1 MIGKLQKNNYY
12 RRKKTMART
21 ENEKVRDDKQ
31 TNLLLG
37 IFNELQKLNSNLG
50 KLNPGGK
57 NAK

>member
-1 MIGKLQKNNYY
+1 
-12 RRKKTMART
+12 MART